1 MRWLL
6 LDTKKMAQIMRE
18 KRNHKKHDEELLYPM
33 VIAAD
38 YAKKYCEQK
47 GDKRNE
53 DATYLEDSSKDRK
66 NCYVLYRT

>member
-6 LDTKKMAQIMRE
+6 LDTKKLGEVMRE
-18 KRNHKKHDEELLYPM
+18 KRNRKKHDEELLYPM

-47 GDKRNE
+47 WDKRN
-53 DATYLEDSSKDRK
+53 D
-66 NCYVLYRT
+66 

>member
-6 LDTKKMAQIMRE
+6 RCYFIRRNCLKSCEKKNR
-18 KRNHKKHDEELLYPM
+18 KKHDEELLYPM

-53 DATYLEDSSKDRK
+53 
-66 NCYVLYRT
+66 

>member
-6 LDTKKMAQIMRE
+6 LDTKKLAEAMRE
-18 KRNHKKHDEELLYPM
+18 KRNRKKHDEELFYPT

-53 DATYLEDSSKDRK
+53 
-66 NCYVLYRT
+66 